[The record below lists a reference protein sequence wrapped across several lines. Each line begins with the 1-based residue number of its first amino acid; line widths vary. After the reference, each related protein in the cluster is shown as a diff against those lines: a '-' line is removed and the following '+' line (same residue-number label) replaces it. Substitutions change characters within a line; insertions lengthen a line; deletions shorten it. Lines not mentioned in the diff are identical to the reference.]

1 MHERVANRTA
11 RCSLEVSH
19 ATIFRI
25 RTPSDHDF
33 GACTGPFHG
42 PQRIHFGVHILHGSE
57 PCIGQHYHHM
67 LQHQRTLKE
76 KLEKSKLTPI
86 PSEIMEN
93 QQLDARADAF
103 YGTRLIPE
111 LEVVL
116 ARGLTSFSRLEK

>member
-1 MHERVANRTA
+1 M
-11 RCSLEVSH
+11 
-19 ATIFRI
+19 
-25 RTPSDHDF
+25 
-33 GACTGPFHG
+33 
-42 PQRIHFGVHILHGSE
+42 HILHRSE

-93 QQLDARADAF
+93 QQVDARADAF

-116 ARGLTSFSRLEK
+116 ARGLTSFSRLKK